1 MSRKRASVYVLSS
14 ASLCMTRGAS
24 NRMQHSVSTP
34 GFKTLRKLKG
44 LNGLMECQSC
54 CIVKFLY
61 ARDASP
67 AELGLYDWEVP
78 GGSLPPIVLV
88 CGGGAARQCR
98 RTNFQGG
105 CVPAGCRLR

>member
-1 MSRKRASVYVLSS
+1 MTAGSVEPDAALRQHTLLQGIAGVERV
-14 ASLCMTRGAS
+14 TR
-24 NRMQHSVSTP
+24 P
-34 GFKTLRKLKG
+34 
-44 LNGLMECQSC
+44 MECQSC